1 MILPEEKPWLA
12 QYPESVPKTVNPD
25 TYNNLM
31 ELYEESFDRF
41 RGHPVSICMGVTH
54 TYDDVD
60 KASLAVA
67 AWLQAQGIEK
77 GSVVALMM
85 PNVPQYLPTMIGILR
100 AGYIQLSFIGLILAW
115 IFAREQWY
123 EVLVALTIM
132 TLIAAGAAKNRVKR
146 AYQGLWGDTLIA
158 VGTSAV
164 VVTAIAI
171 GLILHVK
178 PWYTPQFIIPILGLI
193 LGNSLTAI
201 SLTSNQFINTFY
213 EQQARIEMML
223 SLAAT
228 PFEAVHAAMRAS
240 IINGMTPTLNSML
253 VVGIVS
259 LPGMMTGQILA
270 GADPA
275 QAVRYQ
281 IVTMFLICVS
291 STLGCTLSAL
301 LIYRRFFNQQ
311 QQLIMPK

>member
-1 MILPEEKPWLA
+1 MP
-12 QYPESVPKTVNPD
+12 ND
-25 TYNNLM
+25 N
-31 ELYEESFDRF
+31 D
-41 RGHPVSICMGVTH
+41 
-54 TYDDVD
+54 
-60 KASLAVA
+60 
-67 AWLQAQGIEK
+67 LQAFLTLTD
-77 GSVVALMM
+77 VALASSLIIA
-85 PNVPQYLPTMIGILR
+85 VLLISWRLHLR
-100 AGYIQLSFIGLILAW
+100 LTGTLLMAAVRTVIQLSFIGLILAW

-123 EVLVALTIM
+123 EVLMILSLM
-132 TLIAAGAAKNRVKR
+132 TVIAAGAAKNRVKR
-146 AYQGLWGDTLIA
+146 AYKGLWKDTFIA
-158 VGTSAV
+158 VSVSALL
-164 VVTAIAI
+164 VTAVAIA
-171 GLILHVK
+171 LILQVQ

-201 SLTSNQFINTFY
+201 SLTSNQLINALH

-228 PFEAVHAAMRAS
+228 PFEAVHAPIRAA
-240 IINGMTPTLNSML
+240 IVNGMTPTLNSML

-270 GADPA
+270 GADPT

-301 LIYRRFFNQQ
+301 LIYKRFFNHQ
-311 QQLIMPK
+311 QQLIIPS